1 MTNQILSKNM
11 RFRLVFSLYLNYIIH
26 GFGLIILAQNMTTLS
41 DYWST
46 SLKMVSFVI
55 SGIGIG
61 RLLAY
66 LITGYLSDKLSRKF
80 FVYLGMA
87 CYLFFAIGIVSTK
100 SIIFAYFCAILAGI
114 ANSALDAG
122 TYTTLVE
129 LNDGNG
135 QATVLIK
142 AFVSVGEFIL
152 PLLIAAIHGA
162 NLWFGWSFISM
173 VVLLILNAILLI
185 PLKFPQPYQNEKNTQ
200 EKIEQRQQSNLGR
213 IIATGAL
220 VLYGYT
226 SMALMIWFTQWI
238 TLFGEKV
245 AGFNTTQAHLLLSL
259 YSVGSILGVLC
270 LYIFLNR
277 NISEGPIL
285 IIMNILAT
293 LALGII
299 LLSHTPLLS
308 HIASLLFGFSAA
320 GGIMQ
325 TGLTVFMKLYPT
337 RRGFVTGI
345 FYFFGAIA
353 SFTEPLISG
362 ALSDISIQVALGG
375 DFFVGLIGICLVTV
389 INFAS
394 RQALEM

>member
-87 CYLFFAIGIVSTK
+87 CYLLFAIGIVSTK

-238 TLFGEKV
+238 TLLVKR
-245 AGFNTTQAHLLLSL
+245 LRDSL
-259 YSVGSILGVLC
+259 RHNLTCSYHFI
-270 LYIFLNR
+270 
-277 NISEGPIL
+277 
-285 IIMNILAT
+285 
-293 LALGII
+293 ALVPFWE
-299 LLSHTPLLS
+299 S
-308 HIASLLFGFSAA
+308 
-320 GGIMQ
+320 
-325 TGLTVFMKLYPT
+325 
-337 RRGFVTGI
+337 FVCT
-345 FYFFGAIA
+345 FF
-353 SFTEPLISG
+353 
-362 ALSDISIQVALGG
+362 
-375 DFFVGLIGICLVTV
+375 
-389 INFAS
+389 
-394 RQALEM
+394 